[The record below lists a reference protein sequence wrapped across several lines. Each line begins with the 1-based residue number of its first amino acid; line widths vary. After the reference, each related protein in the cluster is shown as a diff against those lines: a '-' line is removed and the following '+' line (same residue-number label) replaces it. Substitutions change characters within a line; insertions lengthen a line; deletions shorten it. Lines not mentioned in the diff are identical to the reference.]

1 MIDER
6 TVKDEIGQISTL
18 QVLVR
23 AYAEIASIKMKKT
36 RVKVLSNREFL
47 TDINSVFEDVRTSY
61 AQEVIALAKK
71 RNSSLASG
79 KVTFL
84 AHNGKTVSVLLSAN
98 AGLYGDI
105 VKSTFDLFMN
115 EVRQNKSEVTIVG
128 RQGASFFIEAEP
140 NKPYTHFKLADD
152 KVNTEDLS
160 KIISHIVQYQT
171 IHVFYGKF
179 HSVITQVPS
188 TLAISAEIS
197 LSQDKSKKITKYVF
211 EPNLE
216 KILMFFET
224 EIFAS
229 LFEQVVR
236 ESLLAKYASR
246 VMAMDKADQNIEKAL
261 GSLEFVQRR
270 LWHKINNRKQ
280 LNQLSGVLITYGGR

>member
-6 TVKDEIGQISTL
+6 TVKDEIGQISAL

-36 RVKVLSNREFL
+36 RAVVLSNRAFL
-47 TDINSVFEDVRTSY
+47 SDINSIFEDVRASY
-61 AQEVIALAKK
+61 AQEVLALAKK
-71 RNSSLASG
+71 RKSLARG

-105 VKSTFDLFMN
+105 IKSTFDLFMN
-115 EVRQNKSEVTIVG
+115 EVKQNKSEVTIVG
-128 RQGASFFIEAEP
+128 KQGLALFQEADP
-140 NKPYTHFKLADD
+140 DKPRTYFELADD
-152 KVNTEDLS
+152 KIKTDDLA
-160 KIISHIVQYQT
+160 KIISHIVQYEI

-197 LSQDKSKKITKYVF
+197 LSQDKSKKIVKYVF
-211 EPNLE
+211 EPSLE

-246 VMAMDKADQNIEKAL
+246 VMAMDKADQNINKSL
-261 GSLEFVQRR
+261 GNLEFVQRR

-280 LNQLSGVLITYGGR
+280 LNRLSNVLINFGGS

>member
-6 TVKDEIGQISTL
+6 TVKDEIGQISAL

-36 RVKVLSNREFL
+36 RAVVLSNRAFL
-47 TDINSVFEDVRTSY
+47 SDINSIFEDVRASY
-61 AQEVIALAKK
+61 AQEVLALAKK
-71 RNSSLASG
+71 RKSLARG

-105 VKSTFDLFMN
+105 IKSTFDLFMN
-115 EVRQNKSEVTIVG
+115 EVKQNKSEVTIVG
-128 RQGASFFIEAEP
+128 KQGLALFQEADP
-140 NKPYTHFKLADD
+140 DKPRTYFELADD
-152 KVNTEDLS
+152 KIKTDDLA
-160 KIISHIVQYQT
+160 KIISHIVQYEI

-197 LSQDKSKKITKYVF
+197 LSQDKSKKIVKYVF
-211 EPNLE
+211 EPSLE

-246 VMAMDKADQNIEKAL
+246 VMAMDKADQNINKSL
-261 GSLEFVQRR
+261 GNLEFVQRR

-280 LNQLSGVLITYGGR
+280 LNRLSNVLINFGGI